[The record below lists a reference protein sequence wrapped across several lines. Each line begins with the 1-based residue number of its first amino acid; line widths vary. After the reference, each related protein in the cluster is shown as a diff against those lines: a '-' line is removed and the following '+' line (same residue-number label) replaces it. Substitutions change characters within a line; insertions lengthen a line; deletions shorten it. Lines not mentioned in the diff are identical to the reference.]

1 MQNPFGN
8 NNQNNQDFFNNL
20 PIPPNYAKI
29 KNDEGEMRIAKVG
42 FSWTVFLFGPFP
54 ALFRN
59 DWYNFFLMIVL
70 DLDYVLVGLFFKWNW
85 MLDFPWPTLFFCF
98 FYNMLLVD
106 FNVIL

>member
-42 FSWTVFLFGPFP
+42 FSWTVFCSARFQLYSAMTGTTSFNDRLGSGLCFGRAVFQ
-54 ALFRN
+54 
-59 DWYNFFLMIVL
+59 MEL
-70 DLDYVLVGLFFKWNW
+70 DA
-85 MLDFPWPTLFFCF
+85 
-98 FYNMLLVD
+98 
-106 FNVIL
+106 